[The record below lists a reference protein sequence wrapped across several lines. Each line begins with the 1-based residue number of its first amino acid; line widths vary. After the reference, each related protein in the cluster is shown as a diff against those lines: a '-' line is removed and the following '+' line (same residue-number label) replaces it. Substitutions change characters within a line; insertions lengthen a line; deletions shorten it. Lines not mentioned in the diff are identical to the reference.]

1 MRSGS
6 NLKSVLAALSL
17 LAAAGCDDALKAS
30 ISPQPRPAAPVAA
43 ANAYVP
49 PSAASQDLA
58 RYYGQVQ
65 SNLLTRGLLR
75 TDGGGPDTP
84 YDADDLARNFE
95 TIAFFSEYPGR
106 PSAAAVPAVT

>member
-1 MRSGS
+1 M
-6 NLKSVLAALSL
+6 
-17 LAAAGCDDALKAS
+17 
-30 ISPQPRPAAPVAA
+30 AA